1 MTKEVRIVRVAND
14 YCIKVKRCCA
24 SCQHKYIIND
34 GTRFCPEENRPVSQ
48 KYKCKKWQMSDGLKN
63 AGKSG
68 GIVRN
73 RYNKEVEI
81 G

>member
-14 YCIKVKRCCA
+14 YGIKVKRCCA

-34 GTRFCPEENRPVSQ
+34 GTRLCLEEKRPVSQ
-48 KYKCKKWQMSDGLKN
+48 NYRCKKWQMSYGLKN

-68 GIVRN
+68 GTVRN